1 MAQDGIVVFA
11 DASVHEKKKTT
22 SIGLVSLDSDVS
34 YFMSFVPQFN
44 MLGRKAITAEAIA
57 IRMAMENARE
67 KGWSKVQISSDAKKK
82 CGGYGTTMNYSLMG
96 DRDYL

>member
-1 MAQDGIVVFA
+1 MTQNDIVVFA

-44 MLGRKAITAEAIA
+44 MLGRKAITAEATTIC
-57 IRMAMENARE
+57 MTLENARE
-67 KGWSKVQISSDAKKK
+67 RGRQRCKSYQIKK
-82 CGGYGTTMNYSLMG
+82 CDGYCNTKNYSLIG